1 MNPAVPRSIN
11 VGGQPLAFHLQR
23 SNRRTMSISVDPD
36 QRVVVT
42 APAAAPEE
50 KVAAVVRRR
59 AQWIRR
65 QQLAFEE
72 MPPPPQPRIWV
83 AGETHRYLGRQYRLK
98 IVSGAQPAVRL
109 VGPFFVVTAV
119 VPTDSEAIR
128 AQMDRWY
135 REHARTI
142 LTEGV
147 ARAIRGARWLN
158 MATPPAVTVRK
169 MWKRWGSATPSGRVY
184 FNVDL
189 IKAPLGCV
197 EYVIVHE
204 LVHLKHPNHGPGF
217 WRLLGR
223 CLPDWRRWKDRLEHQ
238 EI

>member
-72 MPPPPQPRIWV
+72 MPPPPQPRKWV

-98 IVSGAQPAVRL
+98 IVTGAQPSVRL

-119 VPTDSEAIR
+119 APNDPETIR

-135 REHARTI
+135 REHAKTI
-142 LTEGV
+142 LTERV
-147 ARAIRGARWLN
+147 AHAVRRAHWLHL
-158 MATPPAVTVRK
+158 ATPPAVTVRR
-169 MWKRWGSATPSGRVY
+169 MWKRWGSTTPSGRVY

-189 IKAPLGCV
+189 VKAPLGCI
-197 EYVIVHE
+197 EYVVVHE
-204 LVHLKHPNHGPGF
+204 LVHLKCPNHGPAF

-223 CLPDWRRWKDRLEHQ
+223 CLPDWWRWRNRLECQ